1 MYEKEGVY
9 FSIVQGKRVDYS
21 PRRINS
27 LLGLPVLEVCDV
39 ERRRIAHNW
48 PEGQHAWNELLV
60 GLMKEGKW
68 WIWKTPTNNP
78 QRINTDVG
86 LQFWQAH
93 LMWSTFSWLLSVHES
108 KTASSQ
114 IEGFDETRAQREE
127 FRVRRRI
134 QSSTRQDQRSDVK
147 VKQRQLEA
155 GRFKF
160 KSKTVSSSGNVCK
173 LICRTTFTFNAKHFT
188 FPLSLCV

>member
-1 MYEKEGVY
+1 MVTKYSNKFITLEFFTNAMYEKEGVY

-68 WIWKTPTNNP
+68 WI
-78 QRINTDVG
+78 
-86 LQFWQAH
+86 
-93 LMWSTFSWLLSVHES
+93 
-108 KTASSQ
+108 
-114 IEGFDETRAQREE
+114 
-127 FRVRRRI
+127 
-134 QSSTRQDQRSDVK
+134 
-147 VKQRQLEA
+147 
-155 GRFKF
+155 
-160 KSKTVSSSGNVCK
+160 
-173 LICRTTFTFNAKHFT
+173 
-188 FPLSLCV
+188 